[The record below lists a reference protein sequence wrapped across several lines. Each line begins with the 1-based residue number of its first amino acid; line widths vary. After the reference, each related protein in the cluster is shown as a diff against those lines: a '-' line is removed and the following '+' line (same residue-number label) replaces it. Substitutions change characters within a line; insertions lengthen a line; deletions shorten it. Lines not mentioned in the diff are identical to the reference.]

1 MDKENIFLKNTKES
15 MPYISVKG
23 GPRNYTYPTLQYPEE
38 HVKKLKHDL
47 SEISRKALLR
57 HQTDGIAVKSGIYL
71 EVSGQRGYEL
81 KYQSLEDNRVGIRLL
96 NVKTKNE
103 LTKAT
108 IFIPKDKSSVLMRK
122 LNEFENTLATQEV
135 PTNSDLV
142 RSIETIN
149 EANVESFWYGA
160 IEDIPNEESKT
171 WCEVWLRTENNTNSV
186 YSDFKSL
193 LEFFNIQYKN
203 ELIEFPER
211 IVMMIYVNY
220 NDLIALLQ
228 SSNQIAEFRRCMEP
242 NSFFIKEFLSDQHE
256 WVDDLRSR
264 LRFEESNATVCLL
277 DTGIS
282 TAHPLIEPFI
292 QENGVHTVFNDGD
305 LSDREGHGTEM
316 AGIALYHDLNYHLV
330 SREEITIPYRLES
343 SKILRSQ
350 SNQPELY
357 GAITKQGILFHEIE
371 NPDKNRSVCMAI
383 TTSLESDNF
392 GVPTSWSAAIDEILA
407 DFKNKAKRLMYVSA
421 GNVCP
426 FEFRDVGYPAANIN
440 STIENPGQ
448 SWNAIT
454 VGAYNSKIQICDSEL
469 VDYKPI
475 AEIDALSPYSKTSNM
490 WENKWPIKPEIL
502 MDGGNVAEK
511 DNFYTECDDLS
522 LLTTNHKLFA
532 KLFSTIWATSSATA
546 QASKLSAEIY
556 CQYPT
561 AWPETIRA
569 LMVHSARWTDKMKT
583 QFLPNQNPNKSE
595 IRHLLR
601 TCGYGVPD
609 FERAVSCKNNYVNMI
624 IEEELQPFKLK
635 SNGNIVMNELH
646 IHKLP
651 WPKKVLES
659 LGNEEVEL
667 RVTLSYY
674 IEPSPGNIGWK
685 DRYSYRSCG
694 LRFDI
699 KNNIESLEDFK
710 KRVNRAARA
719 DDVNWRSEFG
729 ASAPWY
735 LGVHNRDV
743 GSIHSDFMCVSA
755 VELADVNGIAVYPVG
770 GWWKERKKMKKYNEK
785 VRYSLIVSLSTKETE
800 VDLYTPIITEIQ
812 TPIQIEIS

>member
-1 MDKENIFLKNTKES
+1 

-256 WVDDLRSR
+256 WVDDLKSR

-305 LSDREGHGTEM
+305 
-316 AGIALYHDLNYHLV
+316 V
-330 SREEITIPYRLES
+330 
-343 SKILRSQ
+343 
-350 SNQPELY
+350 
-357 GAITKQGILFHEIE
+357 
-371 NPDKNRSVCMAI
+371 
-383 TTSLESDNF
+383 
-392 GVPTSWSAAIDEILA
+392 
-407 DFKNKAKRLMYVSA
+407 
-421 GNVCP
+421 
-426 FEFRDVGYPAANIN
+426 
-440 STIENPGQ
+440 
-448 SWNAIT
+448 
-454 VGAYNSKIQICDSEL
+454 
-469 VDYKPI
+469 
-475 AEIDALSPYSKTSNM
+475 
-490 WENKWPIKPEIL
+490 
-502 MDGGNVAEK
+502 
-511 DNFYTECDDLS
+511 
-522 LLTTNHKLFA
+522 
-532 KLFSTIWATSSATA
+532 
-546 QASKLSAEIY
+546 
-556 CQYPT
+556 
-561 AWPETIRA
+561 
-569 LMVHSARWTDKMKT
+569 
-583 QFLPNQNPNKSE
+583 
-595 IRHLLR
+595 
-601 TCGYGVPD
+601 
-609 FERAVSCKNNYVNMI
+609 
-624 IEEELQPFKLK
+624 
-635 SNGNIVMNELH
+635 
-646 IHKLP
+646 
-651 WPKKVLES
+651 
-659 LGNEEVEL
+659 
-667 RVTLSYY
+667 
-674 IEPSPGNIGWK
+674 
-685 DRYSYRSCG
+685 
-694 LRFDI
+694 
-699 KNNIESLEDFK
+699 
-710 KRVNRAARA
+710 
-719 DDVNWRSEFG
+719 
-729 ASAPWY
+729 
-735 LGVHNRDV
+735 
-743 GSIHSDFMCVSA
+743 
-755 VELADVNGIAVYPVG
+755 
-770 GWWKERKKMKKYNEK
+770 
-785 VRYSLIVSLSTKETE
+785 
-800 VDLYTPIITEIQ
+800 
-812 TPIQIEIS
+812 

>member
-15 MPYISVKG
+15 MPYIPVKG
-23 GPRNYTYPTLQYPEE
+23 GPREYTYPTLQNPVA
-38 HVKKLKHDL
+38 HVKKLKNDL
-47 SEISRKALLR
+47 SRISYSGQSQ
-57 HQTDGIAVKSGIYL
+57 HQVDGIPVKNGIYL
-71 EVSGQRGYEL
+71 EVAGQRGYEL

-122 LNEFENTLATQEV
+122 LNDFENTLVTKKV

-149 EANVESFWYGA
+149 EADVESFWYGA
-160 IEDIPNEESKT
+160 IEDIPNEETKT
-171 WCEVWLRTENNTNSV
+171 WCEVWLRTENNTSSV
-186 YSDFKSL
+186 YNEFKSL
-193 LEFFNIQYKN
+193 LELFNIQYKN

-256 WVDDLRSR
+256 WVDDLKRR
-264 LRFEESNATVCLL
+264 LRFEDSNATLCLL

-282 TAHPLIEPFI
+282 TAHPLIEPYI
-292 QENGVHTVFNDGD
+292 QENGIHTVFEGD
-305 LSDREGHGTEM
+305 DLADRVGHGTEM
-316 AGIALYHDLNYHLV
+316 AGIALYNDLNYHLV
-330 SREEITIPYRLES
+330 SQEDIPIPYRLES
-343 SKILRSQ
+343 SKILRNQ

-357 GAITKQGILFHEIE
+357 GAITKQGILLQEVE
-371 NPDKNRSVCMAI
+371 NPNKNRSVCMAI
-383 TTSLESDNF
+383 TTSLDSDNF
-392 GVPTSWSAAIDEILA
+392 GVPTSWSAAIDEFLA
-407 DFKNKAKRLMYVSA
+407 DFKDNAKRLMYISA

-426 FEFRDVGYPAANIN
+426 FELQDISYPHVNIN
-440 STIENPGQ
+440 SSIENPGQ
-448 SWNAIT
+448 SWNAVT
-454 VGAYNSKIQICDSEL
+454 VGAYNSKIQICDSAL
-469 VDYKPI
+469 VDYQAI
-475 AEIDALSPYSKTSNM
+475 AEVDALSPYSKTSNM

-502 MDGGNVAEK
+502 MDGGNIAKK

-522 LLTTNHKLFA
+522 LLTTNHNIFEN
-532 KLFSTIWATSSATA
+532 LFSTIWATSSATA

-569 LMVHSARWTDKMKT
+569 LMVHSARWTDKMRE
-583 QFLPNQNPNKSE
+583 QFLPNYNPNKSE

-601 TCGYGVPD
+601 TCGYGIPN

-624 IEEELQPFKLK
+624 IEEELQPFKVN

-651 WPKKVLES
+651 WPKEVLES
-659 LGNEEVEL
+659 LDNEIVEL

-699 KNNIESLEDFK
+699 KNSMESIEDFK
-710 KRVNRAARA
+710 KRVNKAARA
-719 DDVNWRSEFG
+719 DDVNWRNELG

-735 LGVHNRDV
+735 LGVNNRDV
-743 GSIHSDFMCVSA
+743 GSIHSDFMCLPG

-770 GWWKERKKMKKYNEK
+770 GWWKERRKLKKYNEK
-785 VRYSLIVSLSTKETE
+785 IRYSLIISLSTKKTDI
-800 VDLYTPIITEIQ
+800 DLYTPIITEIQ
-812 TPIQIEIS
+812 TPTIVEIS